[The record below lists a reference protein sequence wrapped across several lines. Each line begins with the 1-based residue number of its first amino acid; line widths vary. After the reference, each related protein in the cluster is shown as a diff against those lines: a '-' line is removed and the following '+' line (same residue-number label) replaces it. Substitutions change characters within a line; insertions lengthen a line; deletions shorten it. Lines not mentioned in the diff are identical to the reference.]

1 MTNKEF
7 LDDLLD
13 FGPYGVLTQVF
24 VLEAIRRYSEQVC
37 DADDHIFEGGII
49 DGTAWKGCAY
59 DIKRRIDKW
68 MDASSLKPTAVDK
81 QPEEWR

>member
-24 VLEAIRRYSEQVC
+24 VLEAIRRLSLI
-37 DADDHIFEGGII
+37 HI
-49 DGTAWKGCAY
+49 
-59 DIKRRIDKW
+59 
-68 MDASSLKPTAVDK
+68 
-81 QPEEWR
+81 